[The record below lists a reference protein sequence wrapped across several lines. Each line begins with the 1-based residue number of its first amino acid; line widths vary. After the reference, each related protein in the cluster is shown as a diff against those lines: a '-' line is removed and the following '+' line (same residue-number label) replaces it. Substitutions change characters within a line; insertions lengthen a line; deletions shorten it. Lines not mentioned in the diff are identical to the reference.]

1 MRALCFESSNN
12 LRRGDRPVTPTER
25 QQTHSLAGLIDVTA
39 ARWLRS
45 VLALQALLLLGLFSS
60 AAQAH
65 IKSETHSVWSI
76 SGNHVN
82 LSFTVPLTESIRL
95 ATQPGVQPPN
105 DQVLS
110 YLVKNLGVNAKE
122 GACKMTAQRAIAAT
136 DQFRRFEFNF
146 ECASAKDI
154 TLHSS
159 AFFDL
164 IRSHV
169 NLAQIETQDGKFVEQ
184 VFSADHQTLELNGAG
199 EALENAGFFQYVQ
212 MGIMHIF
219 TGVDHMSFLL
229 GLVLISRRTRDLVFV
244 ITGFTIGHSATLAL
258 AVTGI
263 LRPHA
268 EYIDALVALTIALIG
283 AENIAVATHRPGTVA
298 LGMGGLLL
306 AMVLAKL
313 TGLGTLPTLLLLGAG
328 IFTVNY
334 LMISGHLRDAGRLRL
349 VVTVVFGLIH
359 GFGFAAGLLEFKMPQ
374 GRLAELL
381 VGFNLG
387 VEVGQLSVV
396 FVLLGLVQLLRKL
409 KLALPR
415 PIVVD
420 TVASGLVGIGLYWFL
435 GRSF

>member
-1 MRALCFESSNN
+1 MRTPVGARFIAPVRQIAWCAASLFLFFALS
-12 LRRGDRPVTPTER
+12 P
-25 QQTHSLAGLIDVTA
+25 
-39 ARWLRS
+39 
-45 VLALQALLLLGLFSS
+45 
-60 AAQAH
+60 AH
-65 IKSETHSVWSI
+65 AHVKSESHSVWRI
-76 SGNHVN
+76 NGTTVN
-82 LSFTVPLTESIRL
+82 LDYSVPLTETIRL
-95 ATQPGVQPPN
+95 AVTPGVQPPN
-105 DQVLS
+105 ERLLD
-110 YLVKNLGVNAKE
+110 YFIKNISVSAK
-122 GACKMTAQRAIAAT
+122 GGDCKMTTQRAVTAT
-136 DQFRRFEFNF
+136 DQFRRFEFAF
-146 ECASAKDI
+146 QCPSAEDI
-154 TLHSS
+154 KLHSS
-159 AFFDL
+159 TFFDL
-164 IRSHV
+164 IASHV
-169 NLAQIETQDGKFVEQ
+169 NLAQIEADGKFAEQ
-184 VFSADHQTLELNGAG
+184 VFNQDKQTLELNGEG
-199 EALENAGFFQYVQ
+199 SNLESASFFEYMY

-244 ITGFTIGHSATLAL
+244 ITGFTLGHSATLAL

-298 LGMGGLLL
+298 AGLGGLLL
-306 AMVLAKL
+306 AMIAAKL
-313 TGLGTLPTLLLLGAG
+313 VGLGTLPTLLLLGAA

-359 GFGFAAGLLEFKMPQ
+359 GFGFAAGLLEFHMPQ

-387 VEVGQLSVV
+387 VEAGQLSVV
-396 FVLLGLVQLLRKL
+396 FILLGLVALLRRV

-420 TVASGLVGIGLYWFL
+420 TVAAGLVGIGLYWFL

>member
-1 MRALCFESSNN
+1 MAALTVLSRFRS
-12 LRRGDRPVTPTER
+12 LRWWC
-25 QQTHSLAGLIDVTA
+25 I
-39 ARWLRS
+39 
-45 VLALQALLLLGLFSS
+45 ALLTMLSCV
-60 AAQAH
+60 AQAH
-65 IKSETHSVWSI
+65 VKSETHSVWTI
-76 SGNHVN
+76 DGNHVHM
-82 LSFTVPLTESIRL
+82 SYTVPLTESIRL
-95 ATQPGVQPPN
+95 ATQPGVQPSN
-105 DQVLS
+105 EVVLK
-110 YLVKNLGVNAKE
+110 YLVQHIGVVTKQ
-122 GACKMTAQRAIAAT
+122 GACKMTSQRAVAAT

-146 ECASAKDI
+146 ECAGADDMR
-154 TLHSS
+154 LQSS

-169 NLAQIETQDGKFVEQ
+169 NLAQIETEDGKFAEQ
-184 VFSADHQTLELNGAG
+184 VFSVDHPELELKG
-199 EALENAGFFQYVQ
+199 EGDALQSANFFQYVQ

-283 AENIAVATHRPGTVA
+283 AENVAVATHRPGTVA
-298 LGMGGLLL
+298 AGVGGLLL
-306 AMVLAKL
+306 AMVIAKL
-313 TGLGTLPTLLLLGAG
+313 AGFGTLPTLLLLGAG

-387 VEVGQLSVV
+387 VEIGQLSVV
-396 FVLLGLVQLLRKL
+396 FVLLGFVTLLRRL